1 MNDMMRESHNSMNG
15 ANTMTT
21 YRKTT
26 SAAAVTIILCTTILA
41 ACSNTVGPNEAASTQ
56 AETMKAK
63 ATEAEAAKDT
73 KPTPAPVPPA
83 PALTG
88 HSETQAISPQEQPAA
103 AVEAPVEQA
112 VEPTPTPP
120 AAGTPGAS
128 GSGGPAAKATA
139 TSATYRPSNLGPRI
153 PIVDEFK
160 DYSWYYMKQPK
171 GHVPNFPNETRQY
184 TDNMKALWVGTGKKV
199 YLTIDTGGPMGD
211 TDLLVKSLKD
221 NNAKANFF
229 IAGYNVKKNPDFVR
243 ELVADG
249 HLVANHTMTHT
260 DMNLQTDEQVVKE
273 IKDYE
278 KLYKE
283 VTGQE
288 IQPYFRFPYGRYNM
302 HLLNLVS
309 DMGYSSVFWSTAMK
323 DWVPRANGA
332 DDPYNDIMGN
342 LHDGNIVLIHQGS
355 PENIEAMDRIIKGI
369 RAAGYELALL
379 TDIQPP
385 GR

>member
-1 MNDMMRESHNSMNG
+1 MMKKRSRAG
-15 ANTMTT
+15 
-21 YRKTT
+21 
-26 SAAAVTIILCTTILA
+26 AAALTVILCGTLLA
-41 ACSNTVGPNEAASTQ
+41 ACTGTSGSKESAQQQ
-56 AETMKAK
+56 AETGKPTPSGAD
-63 ATEAEAAKDT
+63 AIKDT
-73 KPTPAPVPPA
+73 KPTPAPEPVQAPVEPSPIQPPVESPAAPVEA
-83 PALTG
+83 PAQPPLKQP
-88 HSETQAISPQEQPAA
+88 SNPAA
-103 AVEAPVEQA
+103 AIV
-112 VEPTPTPP
+112 
-120 AAGTPGAS
+120 GNGGDSGYGAS
-128 GSGGPAAKATA
+128 GSSTVAAN
-139 TSATYRPSNLGPRI
+139 TYKPRQ
-153 PIVDEFK
+153 PITNDRK

-171 GHVPNFPNETRQY
+171 GKVPNFPNEINQY
-184 TDNMKALWVGTGKKV
+184 TYNMKALWVGTGKKV

-211 TDLLVKSLKD
+211 TELLIKSLKD

-229 IAGYNVKKNPDFVR
+229 IAGYNVKKDPDFVR
-243 ELVADG
+243 RLVEDG

-260 DMNLQTDEQVVKE
+260 DMNLQTDEQVKKE
-273 IKDYE
+273 IHDYE

-302 HLLNLVS
+302 HLLSMVS
-309 DMGYSSVFWSTAMK
+309 DMGYTSVFWSTAMK

-355 PENIEAMDRIIKGI
+355 PENIEALDRIIKGI
-369 RAAGYELALL
+369 RKAGYELALL

>member
-1 MNDMMRESHNSMNG
+1 MERTYMMKIRSRAG
-15 ANTMTT
+15 
-21 YRKTT
+21 
-26 SAAAVTIILCTTILA
+26 AAALTVILCGTLLA
-41 ACSNTVGPNEAASTQ
+41 ACTGTSGSNESSQ
-56 AETMKAK
+56 QHAETDKS
-63 ATEAEAAKDT
+63 TPSGAEAIKDT
-73 KPTPAPVPPA
+73 KPTPAPEPVQAPVEPPPIQPPVESPAA
-83 PALTG
+83 PVEAP
-88 HSETQAISPQEQPAA
+88 TQPPLKQPSNPAA
-103 AVEAPVEQA
+103 AIV
-112 VEPTPTPP
+112 
-120 AAGTPGAS
+120 GNGGDSGYGAS
-128 GSGGPAAKATA
+128 GSTTVAAN
-139 TSATYRPSNLGPRI
+139 TYKPRQ
-153 PIVDEFK
+153 PITNDRK

-171 GHVPNFPNETRQY
+171 GKVPNFPNEINQY

-211 TDLLVKSLKD
+211 TELLIKSLKD

-229 IAGYNVKKNPDFVR
+229 IAGYNVKKDPDFVR
-243 ELVADG
+243 RLVEDG

-260 DMNLQTDEQVVKE
+260 DMNLQTDEQVKKE
-273 IKDYE
+273 IHDYE

-302 HLLNLVS
+302 HLLSMVS
-309 DMGYSSVFWSTAMK
+309 DMGYTSVFWSTAMK

-355 PENIEAMDRIIKGI
+355 PENIEALDRIIKGI
-369 RAAGYELALL
+369 RKAGYELALL

>member
-1 MNDMMRESHNSMNG
+1 
-15 ANTMTT
+15 
-21 YRKTT
+21 
-26 SAAAVTIILCTTILA
+26 
-41 ACSNTVGPNEAASTQ
+41 
-56 AETMKAK
+56 MKPK
-63 ATEAEAAKDT
+63 SSEAEVSKET
-73 KPTPAPVPPA
+73 KLSPAPVPPA
-83 PALTG
+83 PEPAPAEQTP
-88 HSETQAISPQEQPAA
+88 AISPQETPASVSGTA
-103 AVEAPVEQA
+103 EELP
-112 VEPTPTPP
+112 VEPTAEPKPSAP
-120 AAGTPGAS
+120 AAGSPGEA
-128 GSGGPAAKATA
+128 GYGGPAAKATA
-139 TSATYRPSNLGPRI
+139 SSATYKPSGGGPRL
-153 PIVDEFK
+153 PITDEFK
-160 DYSWYYMKQPK
+160 AYSWYYMKQPK
-171 GHVPNFPNETRQY
+171 GYVPNFPNETRQY

-211 TDLLVKSLKD
+211 TELLVKSLKD

-243 ELVADG
+243 TLVADG

-260 DMNLQTDEQVVKE
+260 DMNLQTDEQVIKE
-273 IKDYE
+273 IQDYE
-278 KLYKE
+278 SLYRE
-283 VTGQE
+283 VTGKE

-332 DDPYNDIMGN
+332 EDPYNDIMGN

-355 PENIEAMDRIIKGI
+355 PENIEALDRIIKGI
-369 RAAGYELALL
+369 RDAGYELALL